1 MNQPLGDRQPP
12 LAPQGYGYVPCSSG
26 SDNPQTVCGSLVL
39 ADLLGPGDTLCSGPV
54 QPLMFSVDF
63 QSCVKLLAALAQ
75 DPLQAPLDAQWALVR
90 THTAGDGDGSPVGLR
105 LKFIP
110 QPMNSVS
117 SSAP

>member
-12 LAPQGYGYVPCSSG
+12 LAPQECRYVPCSG

-39 ADLLGPGDTLCSGPV
+39 ADLLGLGDTLCSGSA

-63 QSCVKLLAALAQ
+63 QSFVKLLAALAQ
-75 DPLQAPLDAQWALVR
+75 DPLQGPVDAQWALVR

-105 LKFIP
+105 LKAYHS
-110 QPMNSVS
+110 Q
-117 SSAP
+117 